1 MDPVPIAKTPTRKN
15 STLGANQTPPTPS
28 SAHTPIL
35 NKRCKEMLH
44 KLEQAFRKTPPTKR
58 KLETSSQTQPTHQP
72 PTHVLSQP
80 PTNKESKNEPKI
92 WKELTN
98 QDGILKIIEVQD
110 FGMKISSRKSTM
122 KKKKLEN
129 LEHSDK
135 VPTTPPPKTKQ
146 VVPTPR
152 KLPNHKPEVSSA
164 NPNPKEH
171 GRRKYLNQN
180 LEIDATTPRRRFLK
194 ARRIFEE
201 DLKTQPPL
209 PTPRP
214 DKNQEESQD
223 HICQPQNL
231 RQNLKLNLTIKTD
244 WQEVEQEKAYTELTK
259 SEHFTSLHLHHLEV
273 QQDQGHQLPHGRLKN
288 QTDAH
293 LVPTEGTP
301 SKKTKL
307 GKCEDGG
314 GSEL

>member
-1 MDPVPIAKTPTRKN
+1 
-15 STLGANQTPPTPS
+15 
-28 SAHTPIL
+28 
-35 NKRCKEMLH
+35 
-44 KLEQAFRKTPPTKR
+44 
-58 KLETSSQTQPTHQP
+58 
-72 PTHVLSQP
+72 
-80 PTNKESKNEPKI
+80 
-92 WKELTN
+92 
-98 QDGILKIIEVQD
+98 
-110 FGMKISSRKSTM
+110 MKISSRKSTM

-129 LEHSDK
+129 LENSDT

-152 KLPNHKPEVSSA
+152 KLPNLKPEVSSA

-180 LEIDATTPRRRFLK
+180 LEIDATTQKRRFLK

-223 HICQPQNL
+223 QICQPQNL
-231 RQNLKLNLTIKTD
+231 RRNLKLNLTIKTN

-259 SEHFTSLHLHHLEV
+259 SENFTSLHLHHLEV
-273 QQDQGHQLPHGRLKN
+273 QQDQGHQFPHGRLKN
-288 QTDAH
+288 RADAH
-293 LVPTEGTP
+293 LAPTEGTP
-301 SKKTKL
+301 SKKLKL
-307 GKCEDGG
+307 EKCEEGG
-314 GSEL
+314 GIRTLIEKWGGGPKIESTQKSVNTKPSKKSKI

>member
-1 MDPVPIAKTPTRKN
+1 
-15 STLGANQTPPTPS
+15 
-28 SAHTPIL
+28 
-35 NKRCKEMLH
+35 
-44 KLEQAFRKTPPTKR
+44 
-58 KLETSSQTQPTHQP
+58 
-72 PTHVLSQP
+72 
-80 PTNKESKNEPKI
+80 
-92 WKELTN
+92 
-98 QDGILKIIEVQD
+98 
-110 FGMKISSRKSTM
+110 MKISSRKSTM

-146 VVPTPR
+146 VVPTPQ

-164 NPNPKEH
+164 NPKEH

-180 LEIDATTPRRRFLK
+180 LEIDATTPKRRFLK

-201 DLKTQPPL
+201 DLTSQPPL
-209 PTPRP
+209 PTPKP

-223 HICQPQNL
+223 QICQQQNL
-231 RQNLKLNLTIKTD
+231 RRNLNLNLKLNLNLTTKTD

-288 QTDAH
+288 QADAH
-293 LVPTEGTP
+293 LVPTEGKP
-301 SKKTKL
+301 SKKLKL
-307 GKCEDGG
+307 EKCEEGG
-314 GSEL
+314 GIRTLIEKWGGGQQMNRGA